1 MNQEQMF
8 AIKCAYADLKESL
21 VEHLIDSRDSML
33 DWNAREQTIAG
44 LETTFP
50 ELTQKSYTVE
60 VCFGF
65 KKRYQIDAPNQ
76 DEAFKRAEILG
87 NLHKFNREEDIK
99 VSAMYEVRNA

>member
-8 AIKCAYADLKESL
+8 AIKCAYADLQGSL
-21 VEHLIDSRDSML
+21 EAHGGDPYSTHDWDAHLI
-33 DWNAREQTIAG
+33 TIQG

-50 ELTQKSYTVE
+50 ELTQKTYTVE

-76 DEAFKRAEILG
+76 AEAFKRAEILG